1 MVRQH
6 YSPERRNVLA
16 LEYQMVALYISQVIS
31 RPPEI
36 AQKFNYIQ
44 NLRNE
49 QRF

>member
-1 MVRQH
+1 MDCQ
-6 YSPERRNVLA
+6 YFSPVQRNVFA
-16 LEYQMVALYISQVIS
+16 MEYRMVALYISQVIS

-44 NLRNE
+44 NLPNE